1 MMYHKKN
8 VKILK
13 YSFCDPHHQIQSNK
27 HTTNHNSNQH
37 KITCA
42 KMTLIFQGCFSLLE
56 LLKERRLH
64 FATRGKNIQ
73 FQFQFQFQ
81 FSYAVLQGN
90 SLNLACLSI
99 EDLEKITIQFEDQMK
114 EIVIG
119 QKYDCWRH
127 KVFLYGSCEEY
138 PNQSNLQ
145 LISFDKFAGF
155 SNDQIKTMISFLQRI
170 TEDHNYAL

>member
-1 MMYHKKN
+1 
-8 VKILK
+8 
-13 YSFCDPHHQIQSNK
+13 
-27 HTTNHNSNQH
+27 
-37 KITCA
+37 
-42 KMTLIFQGCFSLLE
+42 MTLIFSRCFSLLE

-73 FQFQFQFQ
+73 FQLQFQFQ